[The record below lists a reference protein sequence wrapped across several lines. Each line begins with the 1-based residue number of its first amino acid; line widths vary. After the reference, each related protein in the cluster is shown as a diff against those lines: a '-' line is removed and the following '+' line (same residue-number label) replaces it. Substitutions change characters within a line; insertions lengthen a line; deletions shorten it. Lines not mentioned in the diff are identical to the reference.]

1 LDILSNGNDPNKIMK
16 HMPKIIVAIRTLELI
31 SEGVRPFGKAWISD
45 IGKERVEFTRELK
58 LNGKVETYLQWIID
72 CMRGSLKDIS
82 MLALKEIT
90 EMDKQKWIVKTPAQA
105 CLLIN
110 NCFWV

>member
-1 LDILSNGNDPNKIMK
+1 
-16 HMPKIIVAIRTLELI
+16 MPKIIVAIRTLELI
-31 SEGVRPFGKAWISD
+31 EEGVRPFGKAWISD

-82 MLALKEIT
+82 LLALKEIT
-90 EMDKQKWIVKTPAQA
+90 EMDKQKWITKTPAQA

-110 NCFWV
+110 NCAWVIRCEKGFVEA